1 MPEEVATPATT
12 ETATGVAGGEGK
24 EHVDK
29 QRIYVAGKMMFFNA
43 PSRDWRGLGRFKE
56 LEWRSEQEA
65 LSLLD
70 KMRGLRDLEL
80 EWDDNWVYVG
90 PHFLSCPGLD
100 HDVDYFYQL
109 DDEPRSGAALASVLR
124 DEQRDFTVD
133 EREKQVL
140 YDNARH
146 QISKCDVLYA
156 RLTDQKDCFWA
167 FVEIGIAAALG
178 THTTHAPPHGHS
190 DLLLADPLL
199 PPLRTLIVGVT
210 TPYPIAGKRVYIDC
224 PVESHDTWLL
234 PHLSEQSKGTRYATC
249 ARPPA
254 PFIYMHAAPPHL
266 WPG

>member
-1 MPEEVATPATT
+1 
-12 ETATGVAGGEGK
+12 
-24 EHVDK
+24 
-29 QRIYVAGKMMFFNA
+29 
-43 PSRDWRGLGRFKE
+43 LGRFKE
-56 LEWRSEQEA
+56 LEWRSDQEA
-65 LSLLD
+65 LPLLD

-109 DDEPRSGAALASVLR
+109 DDEPRSGTALAAVLR

-178 THTTHAPPHGHS
+178 THTHTQPPHTHH
-190 DLLLADPLL
+190 
-199 PPLRTLIVGVT
+199 RTRT
-210 TPYPIAGKRVYIDC
+210 QR
-224 PVESHDTWLL
+224 
-234 PHLSEQSKGTRYATC
+234 Q
-249 ARPPA
+249 
-254 PFIYMHAAPPHL
+254 
-266 WPG
+266 

>member
-1 MPEEVATPATT
+1 MVEDHPAVVATATSTTGGSPHHNQHPTSGASAAMPEEVVPATT
-12 ETATGVAGGEGK
+12 ETTTGGEGK

-56 LEWRSEQEA
+56 LEWRSDQEA
-65 LSLLD
+65 LPLLD

-109 DDEPRSGAALASVLR
+109 DDEHRSGAALASVLR

-167 FVEIGIAAALG
+167 FVEIGLAAAL
-178 THTTHAPPHGHS
+178 
-190 DLLLADPLL
+190 
-199 PPLRTLIVGVT
+199 
-210 TPYPIAGKRVYIDC
+210 GKRVYIDC

-234 PHLSEQSKGTRYATC
+234 PLLSEQSKGTREEYVAIPW
-249 ARPPA
+249 AL
-254 PFIYMHAAPPHL
+254 YKH
-266 WPG
+266 